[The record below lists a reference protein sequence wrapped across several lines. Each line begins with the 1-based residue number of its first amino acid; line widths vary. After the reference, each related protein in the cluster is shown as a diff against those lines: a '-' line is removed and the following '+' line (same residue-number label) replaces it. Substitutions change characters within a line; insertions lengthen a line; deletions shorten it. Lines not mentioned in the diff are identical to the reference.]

1 MQTKIQ
7 ALLQSRRFWIAVAG
21 VLAVTTES
29 LGVTTLN
36 SDQIQNI
43 VLLCASW
50 IVGDSVRKTEVAQWV
65 QYK

>member
-7 ALLQSRRFWIAVAG
+7 ALLQSRRFWVAVAG
-21 VLAVTTES
+21 VLAVTTEG
-29 LGVTTLN
+29 LGVTTLS

-50 IVGDSVRKTEVAQWV
+50 IVGDSVRKTEVSQ
-65 QYK
+65 

>member
-7 ALLQSRRFWIAVAG
+7 ALLQSRRFWVAVAG

-50 IVGDSVRKTEVAQWV
+50 IVGDSVRKTEVAQ
-65 QYK
+65 

>member
-1 MQTKIQ
+1 MQSKIQ
-7 ALLQSRRFWIAVAG
+7 ALLQSRRFWVAVAG
-21 VLAVTTES
+21 VLAITTES

-50 IVGDSVRKTEVAQWV
+50 IVGDSVRKTEVAQ
-65 QYK
+65 

>member
-1 MQTKIQ
+1 MQSKIQ
-7 ALLQSRRFWIAVAG
+7 ALLQSRRFWVAVAG

-50 IVGDSVRKTEVAQWV
+50 IVGDSVRKTEVAQ
-65 QYK
+65 

>member
-7 ALLQSRRFWIAVAG
+7 ALFQSRRFWVAVAG

-29 LGVTTLN
+29 LGITTL
-36 SDQIQNI
+36 SADQVQNI

-50 IVGDSVRKTEVAQWV
+50 IVGDSVRKTEVAQ
-65 QYK
+65 

>member
-7 ALLQSRRFWIAVAG
+7 ALLQSRRFWVAVAG

-29 LGVTTLN
+29 LGITTLN
-36 SDQIQNI
+36 SEQIQNI

-50 IVGDSVRKTEVAQWV
+50 IVGDSLRKTEVTQ
-65 QYK
+65 

>member
-7 ALLQSRRFWIAVAG
+7 ALFQSRRFWVAVAG
-21 VLAVTTES
+21 VLAVATES

-50 IVGDSVRKTEVAQWV
+50 IVGDSVRKTEVAQ
-65 QYK
+65 

>member
-1 MQTKIQ
+1 MQSKIQ
-7 ALLQSRRFWIAVAG
+7 ALLQSRRFWVALAG

-50 IVGDSVRKTEVAQWV
+50 IVGDSVRKTEVAQ
-65 QYK
+65 

>member
-1 MQTKIQ
+1 MQSKIQ
-7 ALLQSRRFWIAVAG
+7 ALLQSRRFWVAVAG

-36 SDQIQNI
+36 SDQIQNV

-50 IVGDSVRKTEVAQWV
+50 IVGDSVRKTEVAQ
-65 QYK
+65 

>member
-7 ALLQSRRFWIAVAG
+7 ALLQSRRFWVAVAG

-50 IVGDSVRKTEVAQWV
+50 ILGDSVRKTEVSQ
-65 QYK
+65 

>member
-7 ALLQSRRFWIAVAG
+7 ALFQSRRFWVAVAG
-21 VLAVTTES
+21 IVAVTTES
-29 LGVTTLN
+29 LGITTLN

-50 IVGDSVRKTEVAQWV
+50 IIGDSVRKTEVAQ
-65 QYK
+65 

>member
-50 IVGDSVRKTEVAQWV
+50 ILGDSVRKTEVAQ
-65 QYK
+65 

>member
-7 ALLQSRRFWIAVAG
+7 ALFQSRRFWVAVAG
-21 VLAVTTES
+21 IVAVTTES
-29 LGVTTLN
+29 LGITTLN

-50 IVGDSVRKTEVAQWV
+50 IVGDSVRKTEVAQ
-65 QYK
+65 

>member
-7 ALLQSRRFWIAVAG
+7 ALLQSRRFWVAVAG
-21 VLAVTTES
+21 VLAVTTEG
-29 LGVTTLN
+29 LGVTTLS

-50 IVGDSVRKTEVAQWV
+50 IVGDSVRKTEVAQ
-65 QYK
+65 